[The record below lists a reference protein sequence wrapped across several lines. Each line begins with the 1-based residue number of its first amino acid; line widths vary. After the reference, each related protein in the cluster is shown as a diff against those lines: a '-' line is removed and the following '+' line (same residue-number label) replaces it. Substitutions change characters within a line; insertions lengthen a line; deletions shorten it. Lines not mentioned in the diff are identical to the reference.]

1 MDNTSVEKAQVE
13 NSTTLTS
20 EEVAKFMQFLTEKPE
35 YLDNAMGIF
44 HTDNHGNW

>member
-1 MDNTSVEKAQVE
+1 MDSKPVEKDQGE
-13 NSTTLTS
+13 NKLTLTS

-35 YLDNAMGIF
+35 YLDDALGVF